1 VRSPVDELPVQVP
14 SAGRCGARTR
24 GGATCKSRSMPN
36 GRCRMHGGK
45 STGPRT
51 AEGLARLRAA
61 RTIHGEYGADARELR
76 AMIRKLKAATKQLIE
91 VV

>member
-1 VRSPVDELPVQVP
+1 MGHDGENPMQPP
-14 SAGRCGARTR
+14 GPKRCGARTR
-24 GGATCKSRSMPN
+24 GGHPCRAWAMPN

-61 RTIHGEYGADARELR
+61 RTRTGLHSAEMIAWRRTVAALLRSGRER
-76 AMIRKLKAATKQLIE
+76 WRE
-91 VV
+91 D